1 MQHRRFNQF
10 FWMIV
15 IIFIVYV
22 GTLFYGVFA
31 QANETVPHTKS
42 NCVITQEIDPDSMIV
57 LREKMVCRDGYIG
70 PSYWEIFAQFYYNNV
85 DVPSYCRWIDRK
97 DHAYHTPVKVCL
109 TEEGEW
115 IYD

>member
-42 NCVITQEIDPDSMIV
+42 NCVITQEIILIHDCSQ
-57 LREKMVCRDGYIG
+57 RENGM
-70 PSYWEIFAQFYYNNV
+70 
-85 DVPSYCRWIDRK
+85 
-97 DHAYHTPVKVCL
+97 
-109 TEEGEW
+109 
-115 IYD
+115 

>member
-42 NCVITQEIDPDSMIV
+42 NCVITQEIDPDTKSNKIFNSIIIQHHTHITLTIYNILKFSTTKIETPKIP
-57 LREKMVCRDGYIG
+57 LRDSETISNQSQKTTFSNI
-70 PSYWEIFAQFYYNNV
+70 SKT
-85 DVPSYCRWIDRK
+85 ID
-97 DHAYHTPVKVCL
+97 
-109 TEEGEW
+109 
-115 IYD
+115 